1 MENNKKQTL
10 KYSLGQDVQPQHHSF
25 SLSAKS
31 TLFLTSLKL
40 SDYVRAVRS
49 TQECRGGGKGENDH
63 QLLQLKK
70 REKREERRVCQCPS
84 DLHGLIWQ
92 RWRIIGQHQA
102 CRRGS
107 ERGRKNQGKWRWGKV
122 WRWNEMRQTYK
133 ERGYGVPLV
142 SSGPLPCWCLLRS
155 VGSLLHTIDSW
166 RCQHLT
172 GPKSLL
178 PTSPA
183 SVYAHKAAA
192 CHNTH
197 TSLWCKAL
205 CILV

>member
-1 MENNKKQTL
+1 M
-10 KYSLGQDVQPQHHSF
+10 
-25 SLSAKS
+25 
-31 TLFLTSLKL
+31 
-40 SDYVRAVRS
+40 RS
-49 TQECRGGGKGENDH
+49 TQERSGGGKGENNH
-63 QLLQLKK
+63 QLLLLKK
-70 REKREERRVCQCPS
+70 REKREERRVCQCLS
-84 DLHGLIWQ
+84 DLHSLIWQ

-107 ERGRKNQGKWRWGKV
+107 ERGRKKQRKWRWK
-122 WRWNEMRQTYK
+122 EMRQTDK
-133 ERGYGVPLV
+133 ERGYGIPLL
-142 SSGPLPCWCLLRS
+142 SSGPQPCWCLLHS

-166 RCQHLT
+166 RCQHMT